1 MIGKV
6 NNVKVTNFAG
16 NTQKTK
22 KENSVSK
29 PQNTPA
35 KQQNVVMSKD
45 AAKAMRNMALGILAA
60 LSAGSMAVSCDDDPN
75 FSYNN
80 ESYTEVNV
88 NLHPH
93 PVKPDTITIEKPVPG
108 DTVRDTIT
116 IVLPGDTAFLKPN
129 YKSQVADSLVAHG
142 KNLGF
147 DFEGEGNIPVRIH
160 AFDQWNS
167 TDHDL
172 VFDGKASSEEKMV
185 FIDRAQD
192 YSEDPNNPQVKYN
205 RIEYSV
211 DEGRGVA
218 GEISKAPVVGIKPS
232 SAIEWIGV
240 AKVCGTN
247 NNDGTISLAEYDDN
261 RNLTPIGYLEKEDDE
276 YKDQTGVSFY
286 ENLFSPS
293 GYEDSYGWS
302 EAKMV
307 LANPEK

>member
-6 NNVKVTNFAG
+6 NNVKLNFAG
-16 NTQKTK
+16 NTQKPK
-22 KENSVSK
+22 KENVVSK
-29 PQNTPA
+29 PQNQNA
-35 KQQNVVMSKD
+35 KQNVVMSKD
-45 AAKAMRNMALGILAA
+45 AAKAMRNMALGILATLGA
-60 LSAGSMAVSCDDDPN
+60 SSMAISCDDDPD
-75 FSYNN
+75 FSFKD

-93 PVKPDTITIEKPVPG
+93 PVKPDTIIIEKPIPG

-116 IVLPGDTAFLKPN
+116 VVLPGDTTYIKPN
-129 YKSQVADSLVAHG
+129 YQSQVADSLVAHG

-147 DFEGEGNIPVRIH
+147 DFEGEGNVPVRIH

-192 YSEDPNNPQVKYN
+192 FSEDSENPTIKYN

-218 GEISKAPVVGIKPS
+218 GEISKAPVVGVKPS
-232 SAIEWIGV
+232 SAIEWIEV
-240 AKVCGTN
+240 ANVCATN
-247 NNDGTISLAEYDDN
+247 NNDGTISLAQYDDN
-261 RNLTPIGYLEKEDDE
+261 RNLTPVGYLEKEDDE
-276 YKDQTGVSFY
+276 YKDQTGISFY

-307 LANPEK
+307 LATPEK

>member
-6 NNVKVTNFAG
+6 NNVKLNFAG
-16 NTQKTK
+16 NTQKPK
-22 KENSVSK
+22 KENVVSK
-29 PQNTPA
+29 PQNQNA
-35 KQQNVVMSKD
+35 KQNVVMSKD
-45 AAKAMRNMALGILAA
+45 AAKAMRNMALGILATLGA
-60 LSAGSMAVSCDDDPN
+60 SSMVVSCDDDPD
-75 FSYNN
+75 FSFKD

-93 PVKPDTITIEKPVPG
+93 PVKPDTIIIEKPIPG

-116 IVLPGDTAFLKPN
+116 VVLPGDTTYIKPN
-129 YKSQVADSLVAHG
+129 YQSQVADSLVAHG

-147 DFEGEGNIPVRIH
+147 DFEGEGNVPVRIH

-192 YSEDPNNPQVKYN
+192 FSEDSENPTIKYN

-218 GEISKAPVVGIKPS
+218 GEISKAPVVGVKPS
-232 SAIEWIGV
+232 SAIEWIEV
-240 AKVCGTN
+240 ANVCATN
-247 NNDGTISLAEYDDN
+247 NNDGTISLAQYDDN
-261 RNLTPIGYLEKEDDE
+261 RNLTPVGYLEKEDDE
-276 YKDQTGVSFY
+276 YKDQTGISFY

-307 LANPEK
+307 LATPEK

>member
-6 NNVKVTNFAG
+6 NNVKLNFAG
-16 NTQKTK
+16 NTQKPK
-22 KENSVSK
+22 KENVVSK
-29 PQNTPA
+29 PQNQNA
-35 KQQNVVMSKD
+35 KQNVVMSKD
-45 AAKAMRNMALGILAA
+45 AAKAMRNMALGILATLGA
-60 LSAGSMAVSCDDDPN
+60 SSMVVSCDDDPD
-75 FSYNN
+75 FSFKD

-93 PVKPDTITIEKPVPG
+93 PVKPDTIIIEKPIPG

-116 IVLPGDTAFLKPN
+116 VVLPGDTTYIKPN
-129 YKSQVADSLVAHG
+129 YQSQVADSLVAHG

-147 DFEGEGNIPVRIH
+147 DFEGEGNVPVRIH

-192 YSEDPNNPQVKYN
+192 FSEDSENPTIKYN

-218 GEISKAPVVGIKPS
+218 GEISKAPVVGVKPS
-232 SAIEWIGV
+232 SAIEWIEV
-240 AKVCGTN
+240 ANVCATN
-247 NNDGTISLAEYDDN
+247 NNDGTISLAQYDDN
-261 RNLTPIGYLEKEDDE
+261 RNLTPVGYLEKEDDE
-276 YKDQTGVSFY
+276 YKDQTGISFY
-286 ENLFSPS
+286 ENLF
-293 GYEDSYGWS
+293 
-302 EAKMV
+302 
-307 LANPEK
+307 

>member
-6 NNVKVTNFAG
+6 NNVKLNFAG
-16 NTQKTK
+16 NTQKPK
-22 KENSVSK
+22 KENVVSK
-29 PQNTPA
+29 PQNQNA
-35 KQQNVVMSKD
+35 KQNVVMSKD
-45 AAKAMRNMALGILAA
+45 AAKAMRNMALGILATLGA
-60 LSAGSMAVSCDDDPN
+60 SSMVVSCDDDPD
-75 FSYNN
+75 FSFKD

-93 PVKPDTITIEKPVPG
+93 PVKPDTIIIEKPIPG

-116 IVLPGDTAFLKPN
+116 VVLPGDTTYIKPN
-129 YKSQVADSLVAHG
+129 YQSQVADSLVAHG

-147 DFEGEGNIPVRIH
+147 DFEGEGNVPVRIH

-192 YSEDPNNPQVKYN
+192 FSEDSENPTIKYN

-218 GEISKAPVVGIKPS
+218 GEISKAPVVGVKPS
-232 SAIEWIGV
+232 SAIEWIEV
-240 AKVCGTN
+240 ANVCATN
-247 NNDGTISLAEYDDN
+247 NNDGTISLAQYDDN
-261 RNLTPIGYLEKEDDE
+261 RNLTPVGYLEKEDDE
-276 YKDQTGVSFY
+276 YKDQTGISFY

-307 LANPEK
+307 LVTPEK